1 VKKVIAVAAALA
13 IGAAV
18 SPITVSAQPAPEVL
32 PACRDLLNNIR
43 PADVIAAGYQ
53 ATCIAT
59 VTAMVIAANE
69 IPNETVCVPTAF
81 TARELT
87 SIIVEY
93 IGRSA
98 DLQAEDFA
106 FAVVDAMTQL
116 WACR

>member
-1 VKKVIAVAAALA
+1 VKKVLAVAAALA

-18 SPITVSAQPAPEVL
+18 SPTTVTAQPAPEVL

-53 ATCIAT
+53 ATCIST
-59 VTAMVIAANE
+59 VTAIVIAANE
-69 IPNETVCVPTAF
+69 IPNETLCVPTAF

-93 IGRSA
+93 ITRNP
-98 DLQAEDFA
+98 DLQNEDFP
-106 FAVVDAMTQL
+106 FAVLDAMTQL